1 MEYIRITNGNMDGL
15 KALHLGYKQEIGEG
29 TPTDENFDSLSEAIK
44 EEQIIFYGCIDEGR
58 LVACCSITPTY
69 STFNYQTGG
78 VLEDFYIVPEYRHR
92 GIARQLV
99 RFAYQESGVGSL
111 TVGCADCDIKMYQS
125 LGFTIPLGNLFAFEG

>member
-1 MEYIRITNGNMDGL
+1 MEYIRITNDNMDGL
-15 KALHLGYKQEIGEG
+15 KMLHTCYKQAIGEEP
-29 TPTDENFDSLSEAIK
+29 PTDEDFDSLSEAIK
-44 EEQIIFYGCIDEGR
+44 KSQIIFYGCIDEGR
-58 LVACCSITPTY
+58 LIACCSITLTY

-78 VLEDFYIVPEYRHR
+78 VFEDFYIVPEYRHK

-125 LGFTIPLGNLFAFEG
+125 LGFTIPLGNLLAFEG

>member
-1 MEYIRITNGNMDGL
+1 MEYICITNGNMDGL
-15 KALHLGYKQEIGEG
+15 KVLHLGYKQEIGEE

-44 EEQIIFYGCIDEGR
+44 KGQIIFYGCMDEGR
-58 LVACCSITPTY
+58 PVACCSITPTY

>member
-15 KALHLGYKQEIGEG
+15 KALHIGYKQEIGEEP
-29 TPTDENFDSLSEAIK
+29 PTGENFDSLSEAIK
-44 EEQIIFYGCIDEGR
+44 KGQIIFYGCVDEGR
-58 LVACCSITPTY
+58 LIACCSITLTY

-78 VLEDFYIVPEYRHR
+78 VFEDFYIVPEYRHK

-125 LGFTIPLGNLFAFEG
+125 LGFTIPLGNLLAFEG

>member
-1 MEYIRITNGNMDGL
+1 MEYIRITNDNMDGL
-15 KALHLGYKQEIGEG
+15 KVLHTGYKQEIGEEP
-29 TPTDENFDSLSEAIK
+29 PTDEDFDSISEAIRK
-44 EEQIIFYGCIDEGR
+44 RQIIFYGCIDEGR
-58 LVACCSITPTY
+58 LIACCSITKAY

-78 VLEDFYIVPEYRHR
+78 VFEDFYIVPEYRHR

-125 LGFTIPLGNLFAFEG
+125 LGFSIPLGNLYAFEG

>member
-1 MEYIRITNGNMDGL
+1 MEYIRITNDNMDGL
-15 KALHLGYKQEIGEG
+15 KTLHTGYKQEIGEEP
-29 TPTDENFDSLSEAIK
+29 PTDENFDSLTEALK
-44 EEQIIFYGCIDEGR
+44 KGQIIFYGCADEGR
-58 LVACCSITPTY
+58 LIACCSITPTY

-78 VLEDFYIVPEYRHR
+78 VFEDFYIVPEYRHK

-111 TVGCADCDIKMYQS
+111 TVGCADCNIKMYQS